1 VRFAN
6 PLPWWGLLPIIALLL
21 LVSIRSWTRAAEV
34 VSRPRRTLLVAIRA
48 VSLLLLLALLM
59 RPVIVRPALDLRDAV
74 VAVLIDGS
82 RSMQLR
88 DVSGRARIEE
98 AVDIVRRHIVPAFAR
113 RLTVEP
119 FMFGDQIVAAD
130 LNRPQAGGTRSDL
143 AGALREVPDRVRG
156 RTLAGI
162 VVVSDGAVSEPLPGT
177 AQAAPVYA
185 IGVGSPS
192 IARDR
197 EVASA
202 LLGDVSVTESVADL
216 AATVVSRG
224 YGTSPFDVRL
234 LEDGKPADVRRVRPA
249 SDGSPV
255 SITFRVTPRR
265 DRPTV
270 YSVDIT
276 AAPDELTPGNNRFSV
291 LATPPARPRRVL
303 MVQGAPGFD
312 HSFLKRALEED
323 RGVQVD
329 AVVRKGQNDNG
340 QVTYYVQADPQRAP
354 QLTGGFPATRE
365 ALFAF
370 DALVLANFGVDAL
383 RRDQLDAVRAFV
395 AERGGGLI
403 VLGTRSFD
411 PRVLAG
417 TPLEEMLPLR
427 LTGEGTDVQAASAS
441 RSAELSVTPDGE
453 QHPLMRL
460 GAGSSV
466 TDAWQQLPGL
476 ASIVRLGGPRPGA
489 AVLAFATSPGGGS
502 RPVVAIQ
509 RYGRGRVLAFTGEA
523 SFRWKMMLPSSD
535 RRYETFWRQAV
546 RWVAV
551 PASDPVSLDAVLTS
565 RDSAE
570 AEVTVRDA
578 AFNPV
583 RNATVAI
590 RVNSAQPGAQ
600 EQTAAL
606 QDAGSAVYATSLHFN
621 QPGAHRVDAIARQ
634 GRRELGRS
642 SAWVLSGGID
652 PELVDPRRN
661 DDVLRRIATAN
672 RGRLLEP
679 SEISKLPGLLRPGA
693 HGNPPMVQQEL
704 WDSPWVF
711 ALLAG
716 LLCVEWVLRRRWG
729 LR

>member
-1 VRFAN
+1 
-6 PLPWWGLLPIIALLL
+6 
-21 LVSIRSWTRAAEV
+21 
-34 VSRPRRTLLVAIRA
+34 
-48 VSLLLLLALLM
+48 
-59 RPVIVRPALDLRDAV
+59 
-74 VAVLIDGS
+74 
-82 RSMQLR
+82 
-88 DVSGRARIEE
+88 
-98 AVDIVRRHIVPAFAR
+98 
-113 RLTVEP
+113 
-119 FMFGDQIVAAD
+119 
-130 LNRPQAGGTRSDL
+130 
-143 AGALREVPDRVRG
+143 
-156 RTLAGI
+156 
-162 VVVSDGAVSEPLPGT
+162 
-177 AQAAPVYA
+177 
-185 IGVGSPS
+185 
-192 IARDR
+192 
-197 EVASA
+197 
-202 LLGDVSVTESVADL
+202 VSVTESVADL

-234 LEDGKPADVRRVRPA
+234 LEDGKPADVRQVRPA

-270 YSVDIT
+270 YGVDIT
-276 AAPDELTPGNNRFSV
+276 AAPDELTPGNNRLSV

-704 WDSPWVF
+704 WHSPWVF